1 MVSSLLSFMRKKD
14 NGRKRLIVALGVLD
28 YAVPQLL
35 GEGYQ
40 LVTVDTCLGGED
52 PYQYV
57 GEPGKQDGSWT
68 C

>member
-1 MVSSLLSFMRKKD
+1 MSSLLASIRLD
-14 NGRKRLIVALGVLD
+14 DDGGGILIVAPGVLD

-35 GEGYQ
+35 GKGYQ
-40 LVTVDTCLGGED
+40 LVTVDTCLGGGD

-57 GEPGKQDGSWT
+57 GQPGKQDGSWT